1 MFSFRFDTLLNQRRH
16 AEDALQVELAEAR
29 QALAAEQAAWRDSK
43 QAINQCLRDMHRAQ
57 QERFR
62 ADDILL
68 YHPYLERL
76 THAIEAQA
84 RRVTAAERR
93 VNQKRHALIEAVKKR
108 KILEKLREK
117 QACEYQRGEAA
128 HEQRSH
134 DEAAAQQ
141 HSRR

>member
-29 QALAAEQAAWRDSK
+29 QELTAEQAAWRDAK
-43 QAINQCLRDMHRAQ
+43 QAINRCLRDLHRTQ

-76 THAIEAQA
+76 QQAIEAQA
-84 RRVTAAERR
+84 RRVAAAERC
-93 VNQKRHALIEAVKKR
+93 VSQKRHALVEAVKKR

-117 QACEYQRGEAA
+117 QAREYQREEAA
-128 HEQRSH
+128 QEQRSH
-134 DEAAAQQ
+134 DETAAQQ
-141 HSRR
+141 YHRR